1 MKYQDFIKNKKVILV
16 GPAKTLVGKE
26 TGNFID
32 SHDVVIRTN
41 GSFPVDQSLHTD
53 YGKRCDSLYI
63 NMYYSRNGNIPIRAY
78 EVSNLKFISL
88 KYDPNRLSHRFK
100 DSKINFRV
108 ITREFI
114 SAKRRLRVDP
124 LMGTYIVNEIL
135 GMKPAS
141 VYITG
146 MSFYSENNISSYYIP
161 NYLPPNA
168 NPRELDN
175 ARLKHHKQELQN
187 KIFRNWIKSGQVTAD
202 KDIHRI
208 LKV

>member
-1 MKYQDFIKNKKVILV
+1 
-16 GPAKTLVGKE
+16 
-26 TGNFID
+26 
-32 SHDVVIRTN
+32 
-41 GSFPVDQSLHTD
+41 
-53 YGKRCDSLYI
+53 
-63 NMYYSRNGNIPIRAY
+63 
-78 EVSNLKFISL
+78 
-88 KYDPNRLSHRFK
+88 
-100 DSKINFRV
+100 
-108 ITREFI
+108 
-114 SAKRRLRVDP
+114 
-124 LMGTYIVNEIL
+124 MGTYIVNEIL

-141 VYITG
+141 MYITG

-202 KDIHRI
+202 EDIHRI